1 MNEIKPQL
9 PSASGVK
16 LAMTCPKSVFLPKE
30 ETRSD
35 SADKGTA
42 VHEFLDRVSMGA
54 VGEEAIQ
61 LVPAEHRDD
70 CLSIELDDIPQLSE
84 LRTEVAIAWNPW
96 TRKSRILG
104 HHLGRDYAGAD
115 RTIEYV
121 GTADRIGRMVGGEYD
136 GWFVVDDYKTGSART
151 VDHVEKNWQT
161 LTLAVAFATE
171 FKLDKVLVGIIKT
184 QGSVRP
190 YYFPL
195 EGIDLALGAQ
205 SLIDLA
211 VIIRDGGG
219 EAIEGRH
226 CKWCPSFIYCE
237 KKLELAM
244 TLVKRPEL
252 SLEYIADQIKAD
264 PITAYNRWRLV
275 KDVVHKMDDIIKAHA
290 RENPI
295 PLADGQVFG
304 PVEVKRNEIV
314 PEIAFGELID
324 MHGREVAQ
332 KAFDLKTSKAGI
344 ERAIAVIAPK
354 GKKAAM
360 VREALGRIESK
371 NGFKEVKR
379 TEVREHKPGEVVD
392 AE

>member
-1 MNEIKPQL
+1 M
-9 PSASGVK
+9 
-16 LAMTCPKSVFLPKE
+16 MCPKSVFLPRE

-35 SADKGTA
+35 SAEKGTA
-42 VHEFLDRVSMGA
+42 VHDYLDRISTGVDAA
-54 VGEEAIQ
+54 VALE
-61 LVPAEHRDD
+61 LVPVEHRDD
-70 CLSIELDDIPQLSE
+70 CLAVEVSDIPLLSD

-115 RTIEYV
+115 RAVEFV
-121 GTADRIGRMVGGEYD
+121 GTADRIGKMVGGEYD

-171 FKLDKVLVGIIKT
+171 FKLDRVLVGIIKT
-184 QGSVRP
+184 QGTVRP

-195 EGIDLALGAQ
+195 ERLDLAMGEQA
-205 SLIDLA
+205 LIELA
-211 VIIRDGGG
+211 TIIRDDTGKHV
-219 EAIEGRH
+219 EGRH

-244 TLVKRPEL
+244 SIVRQPNL
-252 SLEYIADQIKAD
+252 SLDYIAEQIKAD

-275 KDVVHKMDDIIKAHA
+275 KDVVHKMDDIIRAHA
-290 RENPI
+290 RDNPI